1 MRTSNVNAIVATVLA
16 LLTGAVCAQAR
27 PDMGKLLAT
36 SGVMQIEGAGGG
48 GLVPWAL
55 ITGYGTSDSYGA
67 NAHVM
72 ALRTQDYAITTH
84 GVAIGIADR
93 LELSLARQRFNG
105 TGGPLDNVSVG
116 QDIVGLKLKVAGD
129 AVYGQDDFLPQIAV
143 GLMSK
148 HHSGVKGLTGVGS
161 VRDFGARREHGLD
174 YYVAA
179 TKLLLSHRI
188 LLNGT
193 LRATRA
199 NQMGL
204 LGFGGDGRNRY
215 EFVPEV
221 SAAYLVNRAL
231 VVGAEYRVKP
241 HYNLSFDKEQDYYDA
256 FVAYLPSKNFSLTA
270 AYVALGDITI
280 LNPRRQRGIYLSLQ
294 TGF

>member
-1 MRTSNVNAIVATVLA
+1 MRTSILNASLATILA
-16 LLTGAVCAQAR
+16 FWAGIVCAQAR

-36 SGVMQIEGAGGG
+36 GGVTQVEGAGGG

-55 ITGYGTSDSYGA
+55 ITGYGTEDSYGA
-67 NAHVM
+67 NAHITAV
-72 ALRTQDYAITTH
+72 RTQDYALDTQ
-84 GVAIGIADR
+84 GIALGLADR
-93 LELSLARQRFNG
+93 LEISLARQHFKG
-105 TGGPLDNVSVG
+105 TGGPLDDVSVG
-116 QDIVGLKLKVAGD
+116 QDIFGLKLKLAGD
-129 AVYGQDDFLPQIAV
+129 ALYGQDDRLPQISI

-148 HHSGVKGLTGVGS
+148 HHTGIKGLAGVSS
-161 VRDFGARREHGLD
+161 VKDIGARREHGMD
-174 YYVAA
+174 YYITA
-179 TKLLLSHRI
+179 TKLLLSHRL

-215 EFVPEV
+215 QLMPEV
-221 SAAYLVNRAL
+221 SVAYLVNRSL
-231 VVGAEYRVKP
+231 VVGGEYRMKP
-241 HYNLSFDKEQDYYDA
+241 DDNLRFDDEQDYYDA

-280 LNPRRQRGIYLSLQ
+280 LSPKRQRGVYLSLQ